1 MASSSAQSSGQST
14 GQSPAQSSGPPA
26 SSSHP
31 SWAGPGDDPST
42 AQPAPVPAWQEARPS
57 AGAWSNL
64 SSPAPWPGA
73 DAQPGPAAAPA
84 DRGDPMDRTAA
95 HGPAGRPTPPGAY
108 GQGPE
113 GRAPQYGAGPE
124 GSPQGQYGAG
134 PNGASPG
141 QYGPNAAQ
149 QDPYH
154 PGAAPQGQ
162 YGPNATHQ
170 DPYGPEATPQG
181 RYDGTPLDDRA
192 VPRGRAHP
200 GDEHVAG
207 DPGSAPP
214 GDGQFPGDHARPG
227 ANLSRDPSD
236 PDRPFVTAGQIS
248 GSRTPPPERQ
258 QELWNT
264 VFGDNY
270 EAMGEAEQLDE
281 EQGRPIWIYA
291 LAGSVAIALVAALG
305 WAFLAGPLAGEDT
318 KATAATPTGKPSPS
332 VSATRR
338 ATSIPPLPRYRGKAA
353 PVIGVVQDAEAGV
366 TVPRLGGT
374 WQLDQRPTVQG
385 TYGFDTRQYVQTG
398 PGVYAQVMTG
408 PLPERMASFHTSKT
422 DLEPVIKAVVV
433 NARKKFFP
441 EDNKVRKIAQQP
453 LKVGSA
459 SGQLIAYSLTSATQ
473 RATIVT
479 AAVNTGNDVPAIVY
493 MSIPA
498 TAKELLPD
506 VNTVVRQLKVTA
518 NP

>member
-1 MASSSAQSSGQST
+1 M
-14 GQSPAQSSGPPA
+14 
-26 SSSHP
+26 
-31 SWAGPGDDPST
+31 
-42 AQPAPVPAWQEARPS
+42 PAWQEAQPS

-64 SSPAPWPGA
+64 SSPAPWPRT
-73 DAQPGPAAAPA
+73 DAQPAPVPA
-84 DRGDPMDRTAA
+84 DPMERTAA
-95 HGPAGRPTPPGAY
+95 YAPPA
-108 GQGPE
+108 
-113 GRAPQYGAGPE
+113 AG
-124 GSPQGQYGAG
+124 
-134 PNGASPG
+134 
-141 QYGPNAAQ
+141 AAQ
-149 QDPYH
+149 QGPYGGSPGGVPEDPH
-154 PGAAPQGQ
+154 GRGPGAEPDPRQG
-162 YGPNATHQ
+162 G
-170 DPYGPEATPQG
+170 
-181 RYDGTPLDDRA
+181 GTPLDERA

-200 GDEHVAG
+200 GDERVAG
-207 DPGSAPP
+207 GSGHAAPP
-214 GDGQFPGDHARPG
+214 GDGQFHDPARPG

-270 EAMGEAEQLDE
+270 EAMDEPEQLE

-305 WAFLAGPLAGEDT
+305 WAFLAGPLAGEDP
-318 KATAATPTGKPSPS
+318 KAAAASPPATPKTSGTP
-332 VSATRR
+332 TRR
-338 ATSIPPLPRYRGKAA
+338 AGSIPSLPRYRGKAA
-353 PVIGVVQDAEAGV
+353 PVVGVVQDQQARV

-385 TYGFDTRQYVQTG
+385 TYGFATRQYVQTG

-408 PLPERMASFHTSKT
+408 PLPERMAAFHTSDT
-422 DLEPVIKAVVV
+422 DLEPAIKAVVV

-441 EDNKVRKIAQQP
+441 PDNKVRKIAQQP
-453 LKVGSA
+453 LKVGTA

-493 MSIPA
+493 MSVPS
-498 TAKELLPD
+498 TARQLLPD
-506 VNTVVRQLKVTA
+506 VNTVVRQLKVTSA